1 MKDFF
6 KKISY
11 QDLLFAFLSISLF
24 MVFLMPFTHYT
35 SLNLINISSG
45 GTTQYKND
53 LLTANLPLFK
63 NRYYIFYYV
72 LCISSV
78 AILLNLKLLKDLIAY
93 FCSFSKVTQV
103 AVSLFFVFGIISS
116 CFAISPSIA
125 FKGVSVT
132 FLQFINVM
140 FIAWYIQHKEIAIR
154 NFYIVVMLSLIFFGG
169 ALVLQLLLSNF
180 SIYGTVIAGNIQK
193 TLLYM
198 YNCLNPRFLDN
209 YFSWFMPLL
218 LLAWFADL
226 RPIYKIGSFIALTV
240 VWFVLINH
248 AFRTIFVEYL
258 VILPLLFI
266 FSRRYF
272 KLTILILGSAF
283 ICAYLADLVYQNF
296 IMAVPNASVSTF
308 LRTTTSDR
316 TFLWKEAFQVG
327 LAHPFTGIG
336 QWNYLAVTKS
346 PAGYP
351 HNVLLEIWSQ
361 WGIPAFTCAAVVIV
375 TCAKNLLKRSKE
387 VCTNPYHCIFIMML
401 VAGMVD
407 GMFSAMFKT
416 SLGLFGSV
424 FVFGLCLSMFK
435 YQASNSE
442 DTVSVL
448 PKVIVFVAVLSSLFC
463 IIILPLIFPPW
474 WI

>member
-1 MKDFF
+1 MKDLP

-11 QDLLFAFLSISLF
+11 QDLLFTFLSISLF
-24 MVFLMPFTHYT
+24 IVFLMPFTHYT
-35 SLNLINISSG
+35 PLNLIHISSG

-78 AILLNLKLLKDLIAY
+78 AILLNLKLLKDLIVY
-93 FCSFSKVTQV
+93 FFNFSKVIQV

-116 CFAISPSIA
+116 SFAISPSIA

-140 FIAWYIQHKEIAIR
+140 FIAWYIQHKEVAIK

-169 ALVLQLLLSNF
+169 ALILQLLLSNF
-180 SIYGTVIAGNIQK
+180 SMYGDVITGNIQK

-218 LLAWFADL
+218 LLAWFVDFRL
-226 RPIYKIGSFIALTV
+226 IYKIGSFIGLTI

-258 VILPLLFI
+258 VIFPLLFI

-272 KLTILILGSAF
+272 GLTILVLVSAF
-283 ICAYLADLVYQNF
+283 ICAYLADLVYHNF
-296 IMAVPNASVSTF
+296 IMVSNVSVSTF
-308 LRTTTSDR
+308 LRSTTSDR
-316 TFLWKEAFQVG
+316 IFLWKEAFQIG
-327 LAHPFTGIG
+327 LSHPLTGIG
-336 QWNYLAVTKS
+336 QWNYIVVTKS

-351 HNVLLEIWSQ
+351 HNMLLEIWSQ
-361 WGIPAFTCAAVVIV
+361 WGIPAFICVAVVIIACV
-375 TCAKNLLKRSKE
+375 KNLLKKSKE
-387 VCTNPYHCIFIMML
+387 ICENPYYCIFIMML

-435 YQASNSE
+435 YQTRVS
-442 DTVSVL
+442 DKTVGIL
-448 PKVIVFVAVLSSLFC
+448 PKVIVFVGVLASLFC
-463 IIILPLIFPPW
+463 IIILPLIFHPM